1 VALTTVA
8 LCAAALFI
16 IGVLWLMLELS
27 DGFRHEKIIRI
38 SSMSVVT
45 RPSF

>member
-8 LCAAALFI
+8 MCAAALFV

-27 DGFRHEKIIRI
+27 DGFRHEEILRI
-38 SSMSVVT
+38 FSMSVVT
-45 RPSF
+45 